1 MPQSSW
7 TVISL
12 GGSVIVPGEIDIEFL
27 KTFATLVRTHLTEG
41 KRFIIIAGGGNT
53 ARNYQNAARE
63 LGGCSSD
70 DLDWLGIHATR
81 LNGHLLRSVFR
92 AEAHPKL
99 IADPS
104 LPIPDAKI
112 IISAGWK
119 PGASTDHVA
128 VQLAK
133 NAGARNLI
141 NLSNIEF
148 VYSADPHTDL
158 TAQKIE
164 RATWAEFIALL
175 PDHWD
180 PGLHAPFDPV
190 AARDAAALG
199 MEVAV
204 IKGGYISEI
213 DNYLR
218 GKSFV
223 GTLIT

>member
-1 MPQSSW
+1 MLQSSW
-7 TVISL
+7 AVISL
-12 GGSVIVPGEIDIEFL
+12 GGSVIVPDTIDTEFL
-27 KTFATLVRTHLTEG
+27 KAFAALIRAHLAAG
-41 KRFIIIAGGGNT
+41 MRFIIIAGGGST

-63 LGGCSSD
+63 LGETFPD

-133 NAGARNLI
+133 NAGAKKLI
-141 NLSNIEF
+141 NLSNIEY
-148 VYSADPHTDL
+148 VYSADPHTDP

-204 IKGGYISEI
+204 IKGGYSTEI

-218 GKSFV
+218 NKAFV
-223 GTLIT
+223 GTLIA